1 MCGIIFLLLYIY
13 RILVQS
19 IAKDKHK
26 STALALAKDLKMED
40 MDYIQMQNKLNEI
53 EVLLEQSNPK
63 KTLDITNKNPK
74 LKFIDN
80 IFLYS
85 SLALGAIITIC
96 SFIWGIL

>member
-1 MCGIIFLLLYIY
+1 
-13 RILVQS
+13 
-19 IAKDKHK
+19 
-26 STALALAKDLKMED
+26 MED

>member
-1 MCGIIFLLLYIY
+1 
-13 RILVQS
+13 
-19 IAKDKHK
+19 
-26 STALALAKDLKMED
+26 MED

-63 KTLDITNKNPK
+63 KSLDLTNESPQ
-74 LKFIDN
+74 LKFIDK

-85 SLALGAIITIC
+85 SLVLGGLITIC